1 MNNDFEFGLICER
14 KRNRC
19 IEEANDLRLLD
30 NRLNNSRTTCAVSE
44 LSETVPVDRTLGFYP
59 AACERKGGILN
70 FTDNLEGVSNV

>member
-1 MNNDFEFGLICER
+1 MNNVNFEHTCER
-14 KRNRC
+14 NRSRC
-19 IEEANDLRLLD
+19 TEEANDLRLLD
-30 NRLNNSRTTCAVSE
+30 DRRIGSRAIHTASE